1 MNRDSAIFISGQET
15 IEGLSLFK
23 LMSNSGFTNL
33 ITDSSKEEL
42 DKTFQNKRPEYVF
55 LLSEISGGIKANIE
69 KPATLMRSNL
79 VKTISIIEL
88 SLKYDVKKLLFLASS
103 CIYPRDVN
111 KKLSPEMIMS
121 GPLEPTN
128 SAYATAKIAG
138 LELIR
143 SIRKEFGKNFIS
155 SISANAFGPY
165 DDFQSEDA
173 HVISSLIRK
182 VKANDDMNNQELS
195 VWGTGKPVRDFIF
208 SNDLADGLVFLMKN
222 YNGDTPINIST
233 GKGSSIKEV
242 AEKIVEISNYS
253 GRINFDSTKPD
264 GMPFKVLDNKEIKRL
279 GWAPKTD
286 FTDAL
291 KQTYEWYIDNIYEK
305 KKD

>member
-1 MNRDSAIFISGQET
+1 
-15 IEGLSLFK
+15 
-23 LMSNSGFTNL
+23 
-33 ITDSSKEEL
+33 
-42 DKTFQNKRPEYVF
+42 
-55 LLSEISGGIKANIE
+55 
-69 KPATLMRSNL
+69 MRSNL

-173 HVISSLIRK
+173 HVISSL
-182 VKANDDMNNQELS
+182 NGLEDM
-195 VWGTGKPVRDFIF
+195 WG
-208 SNDLADGLVFLMKN
+208 
-222 YNGDTPINIST
+222 
-233 GKGSSIKEV
+233 
-242 AEKIVEISNYS
+242 
-253 GRINFDSTKPD
+253 
-264 GMPFKVLDNKEIKRL
+264 
-279 GWAPKTD
+279 PK
-286 FTDAL
+286 
-291 KQTYEWYIDNIYEK
+291 
-305 KKD
+305 

>member
-33 ITDSSKEEL
+33 ITDSPKEEL

-155 SISANAFGPY
+155 SI
-165 DDFQSEDA
+165 
-173 HVISSLIRK
+173 
-182 VKANDDMNNQELS
+182 
-195 VWGTGKPVRDFIF
+195 
-208 SNDLADGLVFLMKN
+208 
-222 YNGDTPINIST
+222 
-233 GKGSSIKEV
+233 
-242 AEKIVEISNYS
+242 
-253 GRINFDSTKPD
+253 
-264 GMPFKVLDNKEIKRL
+264 
-279 GWAPKTD
+279 
-286 FTDAL
+286 
-291 KQTYEWYIDNIYEK
+291 
-305 KKD
+305 